1 MGEELAK
8 NANSIWNRCLQHI
21 KSKIN
26 EQSYKTWF
34 EPIKAQKFENN
45 TLSIQVP
52 SQFFYEWLE
61 EHHINI
67 LTEVISLELGKNG
80 KLAYS
85 ILVNNNQ
92 EKEKTK
98 PEIKVNKENSYEE
111 KLKNKYKYQND
122 FNKKY
127 TFDNFIEGHGNR
139 LAKSAAQA
147 IAKKPGE
154 TSFNPLMI
162 YANVGLGKTH
172 IMHALVY
179 ETKKLMPQKK
189 CFYLSSESFTSQFIE
204 AIRNNETQDFV
215 DYYINADILLI
226 DDIQFL
232 TGKEKTQEMFF
243 HIFNHLHRYGKQ
255 IVLTSDC
262 PPAQLKGMHER
273 LLSRFKWGL
282 TTDIQKPD
290 FETKVAIIESKLL
303 QNNLDIPLNLIK
315 YIASSIDSN
324 IRDLEG
330 TVVSLIAHASLNETE
345 ITFDLV
351 KQVLSN
357 IVQKVETEINVKYLQ
372 KLVSEYMQISEE
384 DMKGSSRKKE
394 IVIARQLGM
403 YLSKNYTTHS
413 LKSIGEYF
421 GGKHHS
427 TVIHAMQA
435 VEDML
440 ATEKHIRKQLT
451 AMTDMI
457 KLKMPQG

>member
-1 MGEELAK
+1 MEESVK
-8 NANSIWNRCLQHI
+8 NAKLIWDRCLQYI
-21 KSKIN
+21 KSRVN
-26 EQSYKTWF
+26 EQSFKTWF
-34 EPIKAQKFENN
+34 IPIIPQKIEKD
-45 TLSIQVP
+45 TLTIQVP
-52 SQFFYEWLE
+52 SKFFYEWLE
-61 EHHINI
+61 ENYLDI
-67 LTEVISLELGKNG
+67 LTEIISKELGDKG

-85 ILVNNNQ
+85 ILINSPQ
-92 EKEKTK
+92 ITEKKIEETK
-98 PEIKVNKENSYEE
+98 PDKKSNFEKKISTRFEN
-111 KLKNKYKYQND
+111 QNY
-122 FNKKY
+122 FSKKY
-127 TFDNFIEGHGNR
+127 TFDNFIEGDSNR

-147 IAKKPGE
+147 VSKKPGE

-162 YANVGLGKTH
+162 YADVGLGKTH
-172 IMHALVY
+172 IMHALAY
-179 ETKKLMPQKK
+179 ETKLINPEKK

-204 AIRNNETQDFV
+204 AIRNNETQEFV
-215 DYYINADILLI
+215 NYYINSDVLLI

-255 IVLTSDC
+255 IVISSDC
-262 PPAQLKGMHER
+262 PPTQLKGMHER

-290 FETKVAIIESKLL
+290 FETKIAIIDSKLI
-303 QNNLDIPLNLIK
+303 QNDIKVPLNLIK
-315 YIASSIDSN
+315 YIASSINTN

-330 TVVSLIAHASLNETE
+330 TIVSLIAHASLNDSQINFE
-345 ITFDLV
+345 LV

-357 IVQKVETEINVKYLQ
+357 IVQKVETEINIKYLQ

-384 DMKGSSRKKE
+384 EMRGSSRKKE
-394 IVIARQLGM
+394 IVIARQLAM
-403 YLSKNYTTHS
+403 YLSKNYTSHS

-440 ATEKHIRKQLT
+440 ATEKNIRKQLS

-457 KLKMPQG
+457 KLKMPQN